1 MKLSF
6 PNPALQLLSAT
17 VFAACVLTAPNEA
30 SAQAPAAVG
39 TDTVIFKPATP
50 SAPPQQLTNVQIV
63 VVRGTKISVRNAQ
76 GEIAY
81 DVAQIQEVRKVAPD
95 ELAQGRAA
103 IDKGEQDKALLLVKG
118 VADRY
123 KGLPTAWASE
133 ATLMVGNIY
142 VNLGKL
148 PEAEAAFNEFE
159 RIYPG
164 TGAVAASIGK
174 ARIAAE
180 RGNLADAKGVA
191 EPLVK
196 DALTKKTVTRGESQ
210 LYGQAYYVLGRVA
223 EKEGKL
229 PEAMENYCR
238 TVAIFYQER
247 AVVREAEIRIDALRE
262 KGITTP

>member
-6 PNPALQLLSAT
+6 RLPLLQLLSAI
-17 VFAACVLTAPNEA
+17 FLAAGTLSIPHSA
-30 SAQAPAAVG
+30 SAQAPAAAG
-39 TDTVIFKPATP
+39 TDIVIFKPPTP
-50 SAPPQQLTNVQIV
+50 NAPSQQLVNVQIMRV
-63 VVRGTKISVRNAQ
+63 AGTKVSIRNAQ

-81 DVAQIQEVRKVAPD
+81 DVAQIQEVRKAAPD
-95 ELAQGRAA
+95 EFAQGRAA
-103 IDKGEQDKALLLVKG
+103 IDKGDQDKALVLIKG
-118 VADRY
+118 VADRF
-123 KGLPTAWASE
+123 KGLPIAWASE

-142 VNLGKL
+142 VSLGKL

-159 RIYPG
+159 KIYPG
-164 TGAVAASIGK
+164 TGGVAASIGM

-180 RGNLADAKGVA
+180 RGKLAEARAVA

-196 DALTKKTVTRGESQ
+196 DALTKKTVTRAESQ

-223 EKEGKL
+223 ENEGKL

-247 AVVREAEIRIDALRE
+247 AVVRDAENRIDALRK